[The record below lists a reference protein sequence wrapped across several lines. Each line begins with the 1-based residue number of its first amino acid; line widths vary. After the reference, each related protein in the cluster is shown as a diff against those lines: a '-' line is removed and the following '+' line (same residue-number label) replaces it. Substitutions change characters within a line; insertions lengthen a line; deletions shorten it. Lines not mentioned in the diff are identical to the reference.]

1 MPVED
6 FPSKESRITSNDI
19 TPYDELTKFL
29 EERQRTEAEIIQALE
44 IAIKSVF
51 ELPWDVWDL
60 AISEI
65 VSIGVE
71 FEIEP
76 DVILGLYASL
86 YPVVE

>member
-1 MPVED
+1 
-6 FPSKESRITSNDI
+6 
-19 TPYDELTKFL
+19 
-29 EERQRTEAEIIQALE
+29 
-44 IAIKSVF
+44 
-51 ELPWDVWDL
+51 VWDL